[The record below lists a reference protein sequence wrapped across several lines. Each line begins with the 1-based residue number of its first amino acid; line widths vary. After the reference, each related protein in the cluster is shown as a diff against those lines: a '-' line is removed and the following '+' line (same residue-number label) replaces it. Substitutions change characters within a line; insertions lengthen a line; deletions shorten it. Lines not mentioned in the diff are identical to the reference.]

1 MMKALIKKEIRL
13 LFEVSGMAVLV
24 DFLILGVVLLF
35 AMAIAKLQTPST
47 GQAGVDSFALFAI
60 FSFGAS
66 SMFLGLS
73 SPIALLERATG
84 ILDTQLALVGSPRP
98 ILLAK
103 VAVLSGFATGSFAA
117 WALVGFGVSRFMAIP
132 FVSVGAGGRALFVV
146 AVVFPLSV
154 ALLSSL
160 HIFVGTVFPKVAPLA
175 NVVFLAVLL
184 ATVANVTSLSAG
196 LTNTAVVN
204 LVAMLACMG
213 AVLAGVI
220 WLMGQLP
227 RERLLGS

>member
-1 MMKALIKKEIRL
+1 MTKALIKKEIRL
-13 LFEVSGMAVLV
+13 LMEASGMAVLLACL
-24 DFLILGVVLLF
+24 FPGVVLCF
-35 AMAIAKLQTPST
+35 AMAITTLQAPST
-47 GQAGVDSFALFAI
+47 VRAGVDSFALFAT

-66 SMFLGLS
+66 SVFLSGTARV
-73 SPIALLERATG
+73 ALLERVTG

-103 VAVLSGFATGSFAA
+103 VAVLSGLATGSFAA
-117 WALVGFGVSRFMAIP
+117 WTLIGFVVSRVMAIP
-132 FVSVGAGGRALFVV
+132 FVGAGAGGRALFVV

-160 HIFVGTVFPKVAPLA
+160 HIFAGTVFPKVAPLA
-175 NVVFLAVLL
+175 NIVFLGLMFAV
-184 ATVANVTSLSAG
+184 VSNITSLSAS
-196 LTNTAVVN
+196 LTNTAIVN
-204 LVAMLACMG
+204 LVVLLACMG

-227 RERLLGS
+227 RERLLGP

>member
-1 MMKALIKKEIRL
+1 MKALIKKELRL
-13 LFEVSGMAVLV
+13 LMEASGMAVLG
-24 DFLILGVVLLF
+24 DFLLPGVVLLF
-35 AMAIAKLQTPST
+35 AMATAKLHALSP
-47 GQAGVDSFALFAI
+47 GLAGVDSFALFAI
-60 FSFGAS
+60 GSFGLS
-66 SMFLGLS
+66 SMFLSLTA
-73 SPIALLERATG
+73 PIALLERVTG

-103 VAVLSGFATGSFAA
+103 VAVLAGLATGSFAA
-117 WALVGFGVSRFMAIP
+117 WALIGFGVSRFMAIP

-146 AVVFPLSV
+146 AVVFPLSI

-175 NVVFLAVLL
+175 NVVFIVVSLAVFSNL
-184 ATVANVTSLSAG
+184 TSLSAG

-204 LVAMLACMG
+204 LGVMLACMG
-213 AVLAGVI
+213 AVLVGVI
-220 WLMGQLP
+220 WLMGLLP